1 MAFFLFTLWIIID
14 RTFLLSTF
22 SDTLRKH
29 MKIGCANGVC
39 SHLKSVLRS
48 CTHFTTSHILSS
60 RKITGY
66 SMKRAG
72 SFLLAL
78 SLLLVI
84 FTGCGTSTVSD
95 TPTESV
101 TLNEVAHSIFYAPM
115 YVAIEKGY
123 FAEEGIELNLV
134 TGYGADKTMT
144 ALLSGEADIGFM
156 GAESTIYTHLEQTDD
171 PVINF
176 AQLTQRA
183 GNFLVGRTQDDSF
196 TWEKLIGK
204 DVLGGRKGGMPEMV
218 FEYIL
223 RQNGIDPAQVNI
235 DQSIDFGSTA
245 AAFSGGKG
253 EYTVEFE
260 PSATALESSGEGYVV
275 ASLGVD
281 SGYVPYTS
289 FSAKSSYI
297 NAHPDLIQ
305 HFTNALQ
312 AGMDFVN
319 SRTPE
324 EIAVAIAPQFPEND
338 IGTLTAIVRRYSEQD
353 TWKDDLVF
361 EKDSFELLQDI
372 LESAGELAERA
383 EYTDLVTTEYAENAA
398 AN

>member
-1 MAFFLFTLWIIID
+1 
-14 RTFLLSTF
+14 
-22 SDTLRKH
+22 
-29 MKIGCANGVC
+29 
-39 SHLKSVLRS
+39 
-48 CTHFTTSHILSS
+48 
-60 RKITGY
+60 
-66 SMKRAG
+66 MKRTG
-72 SFLLAL
+72 SFLFAL
-78 SLLLVI
+78 SLFLLLLS
-84 FTGCGTSTVSD
+84 GCGTKAPSD
-95 TPTESV
+95 TSTEKV

-123 FAEEGIELNLV
+123 FAEEGIALDLV

-183 GNFLVGRTQDDSF
+183 GNFLVGRTPDEDFS
-196 TWEKLIGK
+196 WKKLVGK

-223 RQNGIDPAQVNI
+223 RQNGIDPADVNI

-260 PSATALESSGEGYVV
+260 PSATALESSGAGYVV

-289 FSAKSSYI
+289 FSAKKSYI
-297 NAHPDLIQ
+297 DAHPDLIQ

-312 AGMDFVN
+312 AGMDYVN
-319 SRTPE
+319 SHTPE

-338 IGTLTAIVRRYSEQD
+338 VATLTTIVSR
-353 TWKDDLVF
+353 
-361 EKDSFELLQDI
+361 
-372 LESAGELAERA
+372 
-383 EYTDLVTTEYAENAA
+383 
-398 AN
+398 